1 MIQRIQTVYL
11 FLAAALLA
19 AFAFMLPVFELDK
32 LSNIGLGQ
40 MLSDPTVKTLTMVAA
55 GITAAVAL
63 LAIFLYANRKVQMKV
78 IMGAVLFNII
88 TLALVGYDY
97 YDISRSDIV
106 NIKIG
111 FEIAFPIISIIL
123 LFLANSGVK
132 KDDKLVRQ
140 ADRLR

>member
-1 MIQRIQTVYL
+1 MIQRVQTIYL

-32 LSNIGLGQ
+32 LSNIGMGE
-40 MLSDPTVKTLTMVAA
+40 MISDPTVKTLTMVAA
-55 GITAAVAL
+55 GIAAAVAL
-63 LAIFLYANRKVQMKV
+63 FSVFLYGNRKVQMNV

-97 YDISRSDIV
+97 YDITQSEIF

-111 FEIAFPIISIIL
+111 FELVFPILSVVL
-123 LFLANSGVK
+123 LFLANAGVK
-132 KDDKLVRQ
+132 KDDRIVRQ